1 MADVDITSLSVEISA
16 ESQGAELNIDKLAT
30 AISNLRTKGSV
41 GKVCTSLDKLSS
53 SISALKQAS
62 AGISGL
68 DKVTNFLN
76 GISSVNTTA
85 GVRGVN
91 SVVNAI
97 KKIPNAVSALNGV
110 DFYSMSGSIT
120 QLTNSLAPLS
130 ILDISGLKSLGSAF
144 KAIGTV
150 PDLTDK
156 LKAADLDSFA
166 DSCQKISTALTPLA
180 SQLDKV
186 GSAFAK
192 LPPQLSKV
200 VTQANRVTAANE
212 RQKKSYMSL
221 SNQLNGFMRS
231 AAKLVSL
238 KAIATYLGN
247 AAEKFNSYYEAANL
261 FGVSMKGLTGEASTF
276 INKMETLL
284 GIDPTEAM
292 NNMATIQGL
301 TTSFGI
307 ASDKAYVLSKN
318 LTQLGYDLASLKNI
332 PVAESFT
339 KIQAAISG
347 ELEPIRRLGVD
358 ISNARLQQELL
369 NLGYSQSV
377 STLSQADKAVL
388 RYIAIMKQ
396 TTDAQGDF
404 ARTLSSPANMIRILQ
419 AQLNS
424 LARAVGS
431 LLYPALKSILPPLIA
446 AVELVKE
453 LVTGIASM
461 MGVKVEFPDFS
472 SASDAVGGVTD
483 AMDNTTKA
491 TGKAAKAFKN
501 YIMGFD
507 ELNVIQKDNGSSG
520 GSGSGAGAAG
530 NLLGDVDLSGYDM
543 FKNYVGS
550 SVDEIKAKLEKL
562 LPLIS
567 GIAAGFATWA
577 ISNSVL
583 TALEKIKGEG
593 SLIEAILKLWKN
605 PIMAAAVAVG
615 IIVARFASLYQNSE
629 KFRKGLERVRALV
642 YLAAEG
648 FKQGW
653 NISLT
658 DGKLGESIE
667 YLKESLSNLGQSIL
681 NLLPESWQEG
691 ITSAFDSVSK
701 VVKKLDLDVW
711 DLVTTLAGIGLIVSG
726 HPVAGLAV
734 IGFEAISVAVR
745 GLGSE
750 NQKTAFEMET
760 DWFNSFKSI
769 GESVANFAAAA
780 VTAIGNIIND
790 IAIFVG
796 WIKNGVSETDR
807 LDLQMNGNFIENFVM
822 GIAQTIH
829 NIGVFVGWITSGVDE
844 ADRLAIAANGNF
856 AEKFILLIAD
866 VINGIKEAVKWFG
879 NLIDKISKFNPVS
892 VGKNIID
899 GIAKGI
905 VGKKNVADD
914 AIKVVTD
921 EIQEEAQTELGIHSP
936 SKVFKGYG
944 VYLIE
949 GLVNGVL
956 ATKDLAV
963 KAIQSVSDAVK
974 TIGSQLADENYGLRD
989 GSISLSVDASGKSM
1003 MDTAN
1008 ALKRTMRTTNDSFGG
1023 WFKKMKTDLNDF
1035 TEGIDAVTKA
1045 GKEISNGFKSSID
1058 ALTAASKSILNTHD
1072 GFVSAVSNIRSFV
1085 KKSVAEIENEY
1096 QYNGFFGAAGLAIQK
1111 AFEGIYLVFTKVSTA
1126 IKNVSDT
1133 IDSVKN
1139 VITTFNNLKT
1149 KVGEV
1154 IDQVP
1159 LLKQAYGSLKT
1170 FFSDLFSKDSGIGKF
1185 FSDSWDSILKST
1197 KRFLNQLGIDFSD
1210 AWESLGIKD
1219 GVKKLTKFIFD
1230 AFDTN
1235 WGDILK
1241 SGLNFLKQ
1249 LGSNLGIG
1257 SGGGSSGSTSGG
1269 SSGSSGGSGA
1279 NWLGTLFNGGMA
1291 VIKALSGDWV
1301 GAILNALGAVGNV
1314 IKPSPGG
1321 GSSGGTS
1328 TGGSSSTGGFF
1339 STIIDTGKKVLG
1351 DIGNWIGGAV
1361 GNVVD
1366 FFKNIFG
1373 FASGGFPDAG
1383 QLFIAREAGAEMVG
1397 SLGGH
1402 TAVANNDQI
1411 VEGIRE
1417 GVEAAM
1423 ERQNQLLRRQNEL
1436 LQALLEK
1443 EGSTEIN
1450 VSSFYQAVN
1459 RTNQRNGK
1467 TIIPVGT

>member
-85 GVRGVN
+85 GVKGVN

-97 KKIPNAVSALNGV
+97 KKIPSAVSEANKA
-110 DFYSMSGSIT
+110 DYT
-120 QLTNSLAPLS
+120 QLAESCRLLMNGIAPLS
-130 ILDISGLKSLGSAF
+130 VLDFNNLKNFGSVLNSLN
-144 KAIGTV
+144 KV
-150 PDLTDK
+150 PDLAK
-156 LKAADLDSFA
+156 KLDSKTVSDFSTA
-166 DSCQKISTALTPLA
+166 CQKLYDGIAPLA

-186 GSAFAK
+186 GNAFSK

-221 SNQLNGFMRS
+221 SSQMNSFMRNM
-231 AAKLVSL
+231 AKLVSL

-301 TTSFGI
+301 TTSFGM

-963 KAIQSVSDAVK
+963 NAIQSVSDAVK

-1003 MDTAN
+1003 METAN

-1023 WFKKMKTDLNDF
+1023 WFKKMKTDLGDF
-1035 TEGIDAVTKA
+1035 TEGINAVTKA
-1045 GKEISNGFKSSID
+1045 GKDISNGFKSSID
-1058 ALTAASKSILNTHD
+1058 ALTAASKSILSTHD
-1072 GFVSAVSNIRSFV
+1072 GFKSAVSDIRSFV
-1085 KKSVAEIENEY
+1085 KKSAAEIENEY

-1111 AFEGIYLVFTKVSTA
+1111 AFEGVYLVFNKVSTA

-1159 LLKQAYGSLKT
+1159 LLKQAYGGLKS
-1170 FFSDLFSKDSGIGKF
+1170 FFSDLFSKDSGIGKIV
-1185 FSDSWDSILKST
+1185 SDGFDFIKAKAGDVANWLKE
-1197 KRFLNQLGIDFSD
+1197 KLQ
-1210 AWESLGIKD
+1210 GIK
-1219 GVKKLTKFIFD
+1219 
-1230 AFDTN
+1230 
-1235 WGDILK
+1235 
-1241 SGLNFLKQ
+1241 
-1249 LGSNLGIG
+1249 LGG
-1257 SGGGSSGSTSGG
+1257 SGSSSGSLAGSAAASGG
-1269 SSGSSGGSGA
+1269 ALSHLGAYGGIGAGVGLGLSGGIQWWKDMIGTWGDSDKSSGTKVLESIKHTLWDLSPIGA
-1279 NWLGTLFNGGMA
+1279 LVNL
-1291 VIKALSGDWV
+1291 
-1301 GAILNALGAVGNV
+1301 
-1314 IKPSPGG
+1314 
-1321 GSSGGTS
+1321 
-1328 TGGSSSTGGFF
+1328 
-1339 STIIDTGKKVLG
+1339 GKK
-1351 DIGNWIGGAV
+1351 
-1361 GNVVD
+1361 
-1366 FFKNIFG
+1366 IFG

-1397 SLGGH
+1397 SMGGH

-1443 EGSTEIN
+1443 EGSAEVN

>member
-16 ESQGAELNIDKLAT
+16 ESQGAELNIDKLTT

-53 SISALKQAS
+53 SIAALKQAS

-76 GISSVNTTA
+76 GISSVNTTT
-85 GVRGVN
+85 GVKGVN

-120 QLTNSLAPLS
+120 QLTNALAPLS
-130 ILDISGLKSLGSAF
+130 ILDVSGLKSLGSAF

-150 PDLTDK
+150 PDLTEK

-166 DSCQKISTALTPLA
+166 DSCRKIFTALTPLA
-180 SQLDKV
+180 SQLETV
-186 GSAFAK
+186 GNAFAK

-301 TTSFGI
+301 TTSFGM

-530 NLLGDVDLSGYDM
+530 NILGDVDLSGYDM
-543 FKNYVGS
+543 FKQYNEEFAKQIDGIKEKIRGMLPIIGAVTAALALWKLTTFIADVVDAIKKIGILKGMVAGGILIGIGFFLMFDGIKKAIEDKLNAINFTEILVGAITFVGGAALLGAKIAEFIMTSFADS
-550 SVDEIKAKLEKL
+550 SVAQAIV
-562 LPLIS
+562 
-567 GIAAGFATWA
+567 AAGGKMGG
-577 ISNSVL
+577 
-583 TALEKIKGEG
+583 ALIG
-593 SLIEAILKLWKN
+593 
-605 PIMAAAVAVG
+605 AAVAGVVAGVAMFVTGVYDALTNGLNILNGLLIPTGSTMAGAAVGAIIGSLGGPIGTATGALIGLLIGALTDVG
-615 IIVARFASLYQNSE
+615 IAVYQNWDKIKS
-629 KFRKGLERVRALV
+629 
-642 YLAAEG
+642 
-648 FKQGW
+648 
-653 NISLT
+653 T
-658 DGKLGESIE
+658 
-667 YLKESLSNLGQSIL
+667 
-681 NLLPESWQEG
+681 
-691 ITSAFDSVSK
+691 
-701 VVKKLDLDVW
+701 VVKKWGDLKSW
-711 DLVTTLAGIGLIVSG
+711 WAGT
-726 HPVAGLAV
+726 V
-734 IGFEAISVAVR
+734 IPAI
-745 GLGSE
+745 E
-750 NQKTAFEMET
+750 
-760 DWFNSFKSI
+760 SI
-769 GESVANFAAAA
+769 PAK
-780 VTAIGNIIND
+780 IGNIVDSVVGWFSELPGKIGYALGYAVGTLIQWAKNLYD
-790 IAIFVG
+790 TVTREVPKIISNVISFFMELPGKISSAIYGAYQSVSDWANGMIQKASEVIPEVIDSFVG
-796 WIKNGVSETDR
+796 FFESIPERLKALGKDIVDGLYNGVKDAMH
-807 LDLQMNGNFIENFVM
+807 L
-822 GIAQTIH
+822 
-829 NIGVFVGWITSGVDE
+829 
-844 ADRLAIAANGNF
+844 
-856 AEKFILLIAD
+856 
-866 VINGIKEAVKWFG
+866 
-879 NLIDKISKFNPVS
+879 
-892 VGKNIID
+892 
-899 GIAKGI
+899 
-905 VGKKNVADD
+905 VADKAGELADGFVKGFKD
-914 AIKVVTD
+914 A
-921 EIQEEAQTELGIHSP
+921 LGIHSP
-936 SKVFKGYG
+936 SKVFYAIGEFIDKG
-944 VYLIE
+944 LA
-949 GLVNGVL
+949 NGIS
-956 ATKDLAV
+956 AAKDLAV
-963 KAIQSVSDAVK
+963 NAIQSVSDAVK
-974 TIGSQLADENYGLRD
+974 NIGSQLADENYGLRG

-1003 MDTAN
+1003 METAN

-1023 WFKKMKTDLNDF
+1023 WFKKMKTDLGDF
-1035 TEGIDAVTKA
+1035 TEGINAVTKA
-1045 GKEISNGFKSSID
+1045 GKDISNGFKSSID

-1072 GFVSAVSNIRSFV
+1072 GFVSAVSDIRSFV

-1126 IKNVSDT
+1126 VKNVSDT

-1170 FFSDLFSKDSGIGKF
+1170 FFSDLFSKDSGIGKIV
-1185 FSDSWDSILKST
+1185 SDGFDFIKT
-1197 KRFLNQLGIDFSD
+1197 KAGDVANWFKEKLNI
-1210 AWESLGIKD
+1210 
-1219 GVKKLTKFIFD
+1219 
-1230 AFDTN
+1230 
-1235 WGDILK
+1235 
-1241 SGLNFLKQ
+1241 
-1249 LGSNLGIG
+1249 
-1257 SGGGSSGSTSGG
+1257 G
-1269 SSGSSGGSGA
+1269 SSGSSA
-1279 NWLGTLFNGGMA
+1279 
-1291 VIKALSGDWV
+1291 
-1301 GAILNALGAVGNV
+1301 
-1314 IKPSPGG
+1314 GG
-1321 GSSGGTS
+1321 GSLGALGSTAASGGALS
-1328 TGGSSSTGGFF
+1328 HLGAYGGIGAGVGLGLSGGIQWWKDMIGTWGD
-1339 STIIDTGKKVLG
+1339 SDKSAGTKVLESIKHTLWDLSPIGALVNLGKK
-1351 DIGNWIGGAV
+1351 
-1361 GNVVD
+1361 
-1366 FFKNIFG
+1366 IFG

-1397 SLGGH
+1397 SMGGH

-1443 EGSTEIN
+1443 EGSAEVN

>member
-1 MADVDITSLSVEISA
+1 MSDVDITSLSVEISA

-30 AISNLRTKGSV
+30 AISKLRTKGSI
-41 GKVCTSLDKLSS
+41 GKVCSSLDTLTKY
-53 SISALKQAS
+53 ISALKSASSGMDGLSRINDFMDRISNVNLSESAKGIRSVAS
-62 AGISGL
+62 AL
-68 DKVTNFLN
+68 TR
-76 GISSVNTTA
+76 ISSVDLK
-85 GVRGVN
+85 GIDLSGLKGKMN
-91 SVVNAI
+91 SLQNGLSPLSKVDASGLRSVS
-97 KKIPNAVSALNGV
+97 SALNSIAKIP
-110 DFYSMSGSIT
+110 DFSS
-120 QLTNSLAPLS
+120 
-130 ILDISGLKSLGSAF
+130 K
-144 KAIGTV
+144 
-150 PDLTDK
+150 
-156 LKAADLDSFA
+156 LDSKTLDDFA
-166 DSCQKISTALTPLA
+166 TSCKKITDALDPLA
-180 SQLDKV
+180 SKIETV
-186 GSAFAK
+186 GNSFAK
-192 LPPQLSKV
+192 LPSNIQKVIAATDGATKASSKS
-200 VTQANRVTAANE
+200 A
-212 RQKKSYMSL
+212 KSYLSL
-221 SNQLNGFMRS
+221 SNQLNGFIRS

-301 TTSFGI
+301 TTSFGM
-307 ASDKAYVLSKN
+307 ASGKAYVLSKN

-358 ISNARLQQELL
+358 LSQARLQQELL

-453 LVTGIASM
+453 LITGIASL

-530 NLLGDVDLSGYDM
+530 NILGDVDLSGYDM

-593 SLIEAILKLWKN
+593 SLIEAVLKLWKN

-615 IIVARFASLYQNSE
+615 IIVARFVSLYQNSE

-658 DGKLGESIE
+658 DGKLGESLE
-667 YLKESLSNLGQSIL
+667 YLKESLSNLGQSIM

-691 ITSAFDSVSK
+691 ITSAFDSISK

-750 NQKTAFEMET
+750 NQKTAFGMET

-879 NLIDKISKFNPVS
+879 KLIEKISKFNPVS

-899 GIAKGI
+899 GITKGI

-914 AIKVVTD
+914 AVKVVTD
-921 EIQEEAQTELGIHSP
+921 GIQEEAQTELGIHSP

-944 VYLIE
+944 GYIVE
-949 GLVNGVL
+949 GLANGIS
-956 ATKDLAV
+956 AAKDLAV
-963 KAIQSVSDAVK
+963 KAIQSVSNAVK
-974 TIGSQLADENYGLRD
+974 TIGSQLADENYGLGN

-1003 MDTAN
+1003 METAN

-1023 WFKKMKTDLNDF
+1023 WFKKMKTDLGDF
-1035 TEGIDAVTKA
+1035 TEGINAVTKA
-1045 GKEISNGFKSSID
+1045 GKDISNGFKSSID

-1072 GFVSAVSNIRSFV
+1072 GFVSAVSDIRSFV

-1126 IKNVSDT
+1126 VKNVSDT

-1159 LLKQAYGSLKT
+1159 LLKQAYGGLKS
-1170 FFSDLFSKDSGIGKF
+1170 FFSDLFSKDSGIGKIV
-1185 FSDSWDSILKST
+1185 SDGFDYILSK
-1197 KRFLNQLGIDFSD
+1197 GAAVI
-1210 AWESLGIKD
+1210 
-1219 GVKKLTKFIFD
+1219 
-1230 AFDTN
+1230 N
-1235 WGDILK
+1235 WLK
-1241 SGLNFLKQ
+1241 EK
-1249 LGSNLGIG
+1249 LGIG
-1257 SGGGSSGSTSGG
+1257 SAGASSAGSAGS
-1269 SSGSSGGSGA
+1269 
-1279 NWLGTLFNGGMA
+1279 N
-1291 VIKALSGDWV
+1291 V
-1301 GAILNALGAVGNV
+1301 LGAVG
-1314 IKPSPGG
+1314 STAA
-1321 GSSGGTS
+1321 SGGALS
-1328 TGGSSSTGGFF
+1328 NLGAYGGIGAGVGLGLSGGIQWWKDMIGTWGD
-1339 STIIDTGKKVLG
+1339 SDKSAGTKVLESIKHTLWDLSPIGALVNLGKK
-1351 DIGNWIGGAV
+1351 
-1361 GNVVD
+1361 
-1366 FFKNIFG
+1366 IFG
-1373 FASGGFPDAG
+1373 FADGGFPDAG

-1443 EGSTEIN
+1443 EGSAEIN

>member
-30 AISNLRTKGSV
+30 AISKLRTKGSI
-41 GKVCTSLDKLSS
+41 GKVCSSLDTLTK
-53 SISALKQAS
+53 SISALKSASSGMDGLSRINDFMDRISNVNLSESAKGIRSVAS
-62 AGISGL
+62 AL
-68 DKVTNFLN
+68 TR
-76 GISSVNTTA
+76 ISSVDLKGIDLSGLKGKMNNLQNGLSPLSKVDA
-85 GVRGVN
+85 SGLR
-91 SVVNAI
+91 SVS
-97 KKIPNAVSALNGV
+97 SALNSIAKIP
-110 DFYSMSGSIT
+110 DFSSKLNSKTLDDFAISCKKIT
-120 QLTNSLAPLS
+120 DA
-130 ILDISGLKSLGSAF
+130 LD
-144 KAIGTV
+144 
-150 PDLTDK
+150 
-156 LKAADLDSFA
+156 
-166 DSCQKISTALTPLA
+166 PLA
-180 SQLDKV
+180 SKIETV
-186 GSAFAK
+186 GNSFAK
-192 LPPQLSKV
+192 LPSNIQKV
-200 VTQANRVTAANE
+200 IAATDGAT
-212 RQKKSYMSL
+212 KASGKSAKSYLSL

-301 TTSFGI
+301 TTSFGM

-530 NLLGDVDLSGYDM
+530 NILGDVDLSGYDM

-583 TALEKIKGEG
+583 TVLEKIKGEG
-593 SLIEAILKLWKN
+593 SLIEAVLKLWKN

-615 IIVARFASLYQNSE
+615 IVVARFVSLYQNSE

-648 FKQGW
+648 FRQGW

-691 ITSAFDSVSK
+691 ITSAFDSISK
-701 VVKKLDLDVW
+701 VVKKLDLDIW

-750 NQKTAFEMET
+750 NQKTAFGMET

-844 ADRLAIAANGNF
+844 ADRLAIAVNGNF

-879 NLIDKISKFNPVS
+879 KLIEKISKFNPVS

-899 GIAKGI
+899 GITKGI
-905 VGKKNVADD
+905 VGKKSVADD
-914 AIKVVTD
+914 AVKVVTD
-921 EIQEEAQTELGIHSP
+921 GIQEEAQTELGIHSP

-944 VYLIE
+944 GYIVE
-949 GLVNGVL
+949 GLANGIS
-956 ATKDLAV
+956 AAKNLAV
-963 KAIQSVSDAVK
+963 NAIQSASDAVK

-1003 MDTAN
+1003 METAN
-1008 ALKRTMRTTNDSFGG
+1008 ALKRTMHTTNDSFGG
-1023 WFKKMKTDLNDF
+1023 WFKKMKTDLGDF
-1035 TEGIDAVTKA
+1035 TDGINAVTKA
-1045 GKEISNGFKSSID
+1045 GKDISNGFKSSID

-1072 GFVSAVSNIRSFV
+1072 GFVSAVSDIRSFV

-1111 AFEGIYLVFTKVSTA
+1111 AFEGVYLVFNKVSTA

-1139 VITTFNNLKT
+1139 VIATFNNLKT

-1159 LLKQAYGSLKT
+1159 ALKQAYGGLKS
-1170 FFSDLFSKDSGIGKF
+1170 FFSDLFDKDKGIGKIV
-1185 FSDSWDSILKST
+1185 SDGFDFIKTKASDVISWLTQKM
-1197 KRFLNQLGIDFSD
+1197 Q
-1210 AWESLGIKD
+1210 GIK
-1219 GVKKLTKFIFD
+1219 F
-1230 AFDTN
+1230 
-1235 WGDILK
+1235 
-1241 SGLNFLKQ
+1241 
-1249 LGSNLGIG
+1249 
-1257 SGGGSSGSTSGG
+1257 GG
-1269 SSGSSGGSGA
+1269 SGSSSGGLAGSAAASG
-1279 NWLGTLFNGGMA
+1279 G
-1291 VIKALSGDWV
+1291 ALSH
-1301 GAILNALGAVGNV
+1301 LGAYGGIGAGVGL
-1314 IKPSPGG
+1314 GL
-1321 GSSGGTS
+1321 SGGIQWWKDMIGTWKDS
-1328 TGGSSSTGGFF
+1328 DKSAGT
-1339 STIIDTGKKVLG
+1339 KVLESIKHTLW
-1351 DIGNWIGGAV
+1351 DLSPIGALVNLG
-1361 GNVVD
+1361 
-1366 FFKNIFG
+1366 KSIFG
-1373 FASGGFPDAG
+1373 FADGGFPDAG

-1402 TAVANNDQI
+1402 AAVANNDQI

-1443 EGSTEIN
+1443 EGSAEVN

>member
-30 AISNLRTKGSV
+30 AISKLRTKGSI
-41 GKVCTSLDKLSS
+41 GKVCSSLDTLTK
-53 SISALKQAS
+53 SISALKSASSGMDGLSRINDFMDRISNVNLSESAKGIRSVAS
-62 AGISGL
+62 AL
-68 DKVTNFLN
+68 TR
-76 GISSVNTTA
+76 ISSVDLK
-85 GVRGVN
+85 GIDFSGLKGKMN
-91 SVVNAI
+91 SLQNGLSPLSKVDASGLRSVS
-97 KKIPNAVSALNGV
+97 SALNSIAKIP
-110 DFYSMSGSIT
+110 DFSS
-120 QLTNSLAPLS
+120 
-130 ILDISGLKSLGSAF
+130 K
-144 KAIGTV
+144 
-150 PDLTDK
+150 
-156 LKAADLDSFA
+156 LDSKTLDDFA
-166 DSCQKISTALTPLA
+166 TSCKKITDALDPLA
-180 SQLDKV
+180 SKIETV
-186 GSAFAK
+186 GNSFAK
-192 LPPQLSKV
+192 LPSNIQKVIAATDGATKASSKS
-200 VTQANRVTAANE
+200 A
-212 RQKKSYMSL
+212 KSYLSL

-301 TTSFGI
+301 TTSFGM

-530 NLLGDVDLSGYDM
+530 NILGDVDLSGYDM

-583 TALEKIKGEG
+583 TVLEKIKGEG
-593 SLIEAILKLWKN
+593 SLIEAVLKLWKN

-615 IIVARFASLYQNSE
+615 IIVARFVSLYQNSE

-648 FKQGW
+648 FRQGW

-691 ITSAFDSVSK
+691 ITSAFDSISK

-750 NQKTAFEMET
+750 NQKTAFGMET

-879 NLIDKISKFNPVS
+879 KLIEKISKFNPVS

-899 GIAKGI
+899 GITKGI
-905 VGKKNVADD
+905 VGKKSVADD
-914 AIKVVTD
+914 AVKVVTD
-921 EIQEEAQTELGIHSP
+921 GIQEEAQTELGIHSP

-944 VYLIE
+944 GYIVE
-949 GLVNGVL
+949 GLANGIS
-956 ATKDLAV
+956 AAKNLAV
-963 KAIQSVSDAVK
+963 NAIQSASDAVK

-1023 WFKKMKTDLNDF
+1023 WFKKMKTDLGDF
-1035 TEGIDAVTKA
+1035 TEGINAVTKA
-1045 GKEISNGFKSSID
+1045 GKDISNGFKSSID

-1072 GFVSAVSNIRSFV
+1072 GFVSAVSDIRSFV

-1126 IKNVSDT
+1126 VKNVSDT

-1170 FFSDLFSKDSGIGKF
+1170 FFSDLFSKDSGIGKIV
-1185 FSDSWDSILKST
+1185 SDGFDFIKT
-1197 KRFLNQLGIDFSD
+1197 KAGDVANWFKEKLNI
-1210 AWESLGIKD
+1210 
-1219 GVKKLTKFIFD
+1219 
-1230 AFDTN
+1230 
-1235 WGDILK
+1235 
-1241 SGLNFLKQ
+1241 
-1249 LGSNLGIG
+1249 
-1257 SGGGSSGSTSGG
+1257 G
-1269 SSGSSGGSGA
+1269 SSGSSA
-1279 NWLGTLFNGGMA
+1279 
-1291 VIKALSGDWV
+1291 
-1301 GAILNALGAVGNV
+1301 
-1314 IKPSPGG
+1314 GG
-1321 GSSGGTS
+1321 GSLGALGSTAASGGALS
-1328 TGGSSSTGGFF
+1328 HLGAYGGIGAGVGLGLSGGIQWWKDMIGTWKD
-1339 STIIDTGKKVLG
+1339 SDKSAGTKVLESIKHTLWDLSPIGALVNLGKK
-1351 DIGNWIGGAV
+1351 
-1361 GNVVD
+1361 
-1366 FFKNIFG
+1366 IFG

-1443 EGSTEIN
+1443 EGSAEIN

>member
-16 ESQGAELNIDKLAT
+16 ESQGAELNIDKLTT

-120 QLTNSLAPLS
+120 QLTNALAPLS

-186 GSAFAK
+186 GNAFAK

-221 SNQLNGFMRS
+221 SSQMNNFMRS

-284 GIDPTEAM
+284 GIDPTESM
-292 NNMATIQGL
+292 NNMATIQSL
-301 TTSFGI
+301 TTSFGL

-453 LVTGIASM
+453 LVTGIASL

-593 SLIEAILKLWKN
+593 SLIEAVLKLWKN

-615 IIVARFASLYQNSE
+615 IIVARFVSLYQNSE
-629 KFRKGLERVRALV
+629 KFRKGLERVSALV

-691 ITSAFDSVSK
+691 ITSAFDSISK

-750 NQKTAFEMET
+750 NQKTAFGMET

-807 LDLQMNGNFIENFVM
+807 LDLQMNGNFIKNFVM

-879 NLIDKISKFNPVS
+879 KLIEKISKFNPVS

-914 AIKVVTD
+914 AVKAVTD
-921 EIQEEAQTELGIHSP
+921 GIQEEAQTELGIHSP

-956 ATKDLAV
+956 ATKNLAV

-974 TIGSQLADENYGLRD
+974 TIGSQLADDNYGLRD

-1003 MDTAN
+1003 METAN

-1023 WFKKMKTDLNDF
+1023 WFKKMKTDLGDF
-1035 TEGIDAVTKA
+1035 TEGVDAVTKA
-1045 GKEISNGFKSSID
+1045 GKDISNGFKSSVD

-1072 GFVSAVSNIRSFV
+1072 GFVSAVSDIRSFV

-1111 AFEGIYLVFTKVSTA
+1111 AFEGVYLVFNKVSTA
-1126 IKNVSDT
+1126 VKNVSDT

-1159 LLKQAYGSLKT
+1159 ALKQAYGGLKS
-1170 FFSDLFSKDSGIGKF
+1170 FFNDLFNKDSGIGKIV
-1185 FSDSWDSILKST
+1185 SDGFDFIKT
-1197 KRFLNQLGIDFSD
+1197 KAGDVANWFKEKLNI
-1210 AWESLGIKD
+1210 
-1219 GVKKLTKFIFD
+1219 
-1230 AFDTN
+1230 
-1235 WGDILK
+1235 
-1241 SGLNFLKQ
+1241 
-1249 LGSNLGIG
+1249 
-1257 SGGGSSGSTSGG
+1257 G
-1269 SSGSSGGSGA
+1269 SSGSSA
-1279 NWLGTLFNGGMA
+1279 
-1291 VIKALSGDWV
+1291 
-1301 GAILNALGAVGNV
+1301 
-1314 IKPSPGG
+1314 GG
-1321 GSSGGTS
+1321 GSLGALGSTAASGGALS
-1328 TGGSSSTGGFF
+1328 HLGAYGGIGAGVGLGLSGGIQWWKDMIGTWGDSDKSSGTKVLESIKHTLWDLSPIGALVNL
-1339 STIIDTGKKVLG
+1339 GKK
-1351 DIGNWIGGAV
+1351 
-1361 GNVVD
+1361 
-1366 FFKNIFG
+1366 IFG

-1397 SLGGH
+1397 SMGGH

-1443 EGSTEIN
+1443 EGSAEIN

>member
-16 ESQGAELNIDKLAT
+16 ESQGAELNIDRLAT
-30 AISNLRTKGSV
+30 AISKLRTKGSI
-41 GKVCTSLDKLSS
+41 GKVCSSLDTLTKY
-53 SISALKQAS
+53 ISALKSASSGMDGLSRINDFMDRISNVNLSESAKGIRSVAS
-62 AGISGL
+62 AL
-68 DKVTNFLN
+68 TR
-76 GISSVNTTA
+76 ISSVDLK
-85 GVRGVN
+85 GIDLSGLKGKMN
-91 SVVNAI
+91 SLQNGLSPLSKVDASGLRSVS
-97 KKIPNAVSALNGV
+97 SALNSIAKIP
-110 DFYSMSGSIT
+110 DFSS
-120 QLTNSLAPLS
+120 
-130 ILDISGLKSLGSAF
+130 K
-144 KAIGTV
+144 
-150 PDLTDK
+150 
-156 LKAADLDSFA
+156 LDSKTLDDFA
-166 DSCQKISTALTPLA
+166 TSCKKITDALDPLA
-180 SQLDKV
+180 SKIETV
-186 GSAFAK
+186 GNSFAK
-192 LPPQLSKV
+192 LPSNIQKVIAATDGATKASSKS
-200 VTQANRVTAANE
+200 A
-212 RQKKSYMSL
+212 KSYLSL
-221 SNQLNGFMRS
+221 SNQLNGFIRS

-301 TTSFGI
+301 TTSFGM
-307 ASDKAYVLSKN
+307 ASGKAYVLSKN

-453 LVTGIASM
+453 LVTGIASL

-530 NLLGDVDLSGYDM
+530 NILGDVDLSGYDM

-577 ISNSVL
+577 ISNAVL

-593 SLIEAILKLWKN
+593 SLIEAVLKLWKN

-615 IIVARFASLYQNSE
+615 IIVARFVSLYQNSE

-691 ITSAFDSVSK
+691 ITSAFDSISK

-750 NQKTAFEMET
+750 NQKTAFGMET

-879 NLIDKISKFNPVS
+879 KLIEKISKFNPVS

-899 GIAKGI
+899 GITKGI
-905 VGKKNVADD
+905 VGKKSVADD
-914 AIKVVTD
+914 AVKVVTD
-921 EIQEEAQTELGIHSP
+921 GIQEEAQTELGIHSP

-974 TIGSQLADENYGLRD
+974 TIGSQLADENYGLGG
-989 GSISLSVDASGKSM
+989 GSISLSIDASGKSM
-1003 MDTAN
+1003 METAN
-1008 ALKRTMRTTNDSFGG
+1008 ALKRTMHTTNDSFGG
-1023 WFKKMKTDLNDF
+1023 WFKKMKTDLGDF
-1035 TEGIDAVTKA
+1035 TEGINAVTKA
-1045 GKEISNGFKSSID
+1045 GKDISNGFKSSID

-1072 GFVSAVSNIRSFV
+1072 GFVSAVSDIRSFV

-1111 AFEGIYLVFTKVSTA
+1111 AFEGVYLVFDKVSTA

-1149 KVGEV
+1149 KVCEV

-1159 LLKQAYGSLKT
+1159 ALKQAYGGLKS
-1170 FFSDLFSKDSGIGKF
+1170 FFNDLFNKDSGIGKIV
-1185 FSDSWDSILKST
+1185 SDGFDFIKT
-1197 KRFLNQLGIDFSD
+1197 KAGDVANWFKEKLNI
-1210 AWESLGIKD
+1210 
-1219 GVKKLTKFIFD
+1219 
-1230 AFDTN
+1230 
-1235 WGDILK
+1235 
-1241 SGLNFLKQ
+1241 
-1249 LGSNLGIG
+1249 
-1257 SGGGSSGSTSGG
+1257 G
-1269 SSGSSGGSGA
+1269 SSGSSA
-1279 NWLGTLFNGGMA
+1279 
-1291 VIKALSGDWV
+1291 
-1301 GAILNALGAVGNV
+1301 
-1314 IKPSPGG
+1314 GG
-1321 GSSGGTS
+1321 GSLGALGSTAASGGALS
-1328 TGGSSSTGGFF
+1328 HLGAYGGIGAGVGLGLSGGIQWWKDMIGTWGD
-1339 STIIDTGKKVLG
+1339 SDKSAGTKVLESIKHTLWDLSPIGALVNLGKK
-1351 DIGNWIGGAV
+1351 
-1361 GNVVD
+1361 
-1366 FFKNIFG
+1366 IFG
-1373 FASGGFPDAG
+1373 FADGGFPDAG

-1397 SLGGH
+1397 SMGGH

-1443 EGSTEIN
+1443 EGSAEVN

>member
-53 SISALKQAS
+53 SIAALKQAS

-85 GVRGVN
+85 GVKGIN

-97 KKIPNAVSALNGV
+97 KKIPNAVSALNGT
-110 DFYSMSGSIT
+110 DFYSMRDNVREVV
-120 QLTNSLAPLS
+120 NSLSQLS
-130 ILDISGLKSLGSAF
+130 ILDSGNFKAVGSAF
-144 KAIGTV
+144 NALGKI
-150 PDLTDK
+150 PDLTNK
-156 LKAADLDSFA
+156 LDAKTLDAFSTA
-166 DSCQKISTALTPLA
+166 CEKISASLTPLA
-180 SQLDKV
+180 SQLETV
-186 GSAFAK
+186 GNAFAK

-221 SNQLNGFMRS
+221 SSQMNSFMRNM
-231 AAKLVSL
+231 AKLVSL

-261 FGVSMKGLTGEASTF
+261 FGVSMKGMTGEASTF

-301 TTSFGI
+301 TTSFGM

-358 ISNARLQQELL
+358 LSQARLQQELL

-472 SASDAVGGVTD
+472 SASDDVSGVTD
-483 AMDNTTKA
+483 ALDNTTKA

-507 ELNVIQKDNGSSG
+507 ELNVIQKNADSSG

-530 NLLGDVDLSGYDM
+530 NILGDVDLSGYDM

-562 LPLIS
+562 LPLVS

-577 ISNSVL
+577 ISNAVL

-593 SLIEAILKLWKN
+593 SLIEAVLKLWKS

-615 IIVARFASLYQNSE
+615 IIVARFVSLYQNSE

-691 ITSAFDSVSK
+691 ITSAFDTISK

-750 NQKTAFEMET
+750 NQKTAFGMET

-879 NLIDKISKFNPVS
+879 NLIDRISKFNPVS

-905 VGKKNVADD
+905 VGKKSVADD
-914 AIKVVTD
+914 AVKAVTD
-921 EIQEEAQTELGIHSP
+921 GIKEEAQTELGIHSP

-949 GLVNGVL
+949 GLVNGIS
-956 ATKDLAV
+956 AAKDLAV

-974 TIGSQLADENYGLRD
+974 TVGSQLASENYGLGN
-989 GSISLSVDASGKSM
+989 GSISLSIDASGKSM
-1003 MDTAN
+1003 METAN
-1008 ALKRTMRTTNDSFGG
+1008 ALKRSVRTTNDSFGG
-1023 WFKKMKTDLNDF
+1023 WFKKMKTDLGDF
-1035 TEGIDAVTKA
+1035 TEGINAVTKA
-1045 GKEISNGFKSSID
+1045 GKDISNGFKSSID
-1058 ALTAASKSILNTHD
+1058 ALTAASKFILNTHD
-1072 GFVSAVSNIRSFV
+1072 GFVSAVSDIRSFV

-1111 AFEGIYLVFTKVSTA
+1111 AFEGVYLVFDKVSTA

-1159 LLKQAYGSLKT
+1159 ALKQAYGGLKS
-1170 FFSDLFSKDSGIGKF
+1170 FFNDLFDKDKGIGKIV
-1185 FSDSWDSILKST
+1185 SDG
-1197 KRFLNQLGIDFSD
+1197 FDF
-1210 AWESLGIKD
+1210 IKTQAD
-1219 GVKKLTKFIFD
+1219 GVISWIKNKF
-1230 AFDTN
+1230 
-1235 WGDILK
+1235 
-1241 SGLNFLKQ
+1241 SG
-1249 LGSNLGIG
+1249 
-1257 SGGGSSGSTSGG
+1257 
-1269 SSGSSGGSGA
+1269 SGSSGDKAGSLPG
-1279 NWLGTLFNGGMA
+1279 
-1291 VIKALSGDWV
+1291 V
-1301 GAILNALGAVGNV
+1301 GALGATKLPAGT
-1314 IKPSPGG
+1314 
-1321 GSSGGTS
+1321 GSLGIGTALTLGLSGGIQWWKDMIS
-1328 TGGSSSTGGFF
+1328 TWKDSDKSAGTKVLESIKHTLWDLSPIGALVNL
-1339 STIIDTGKKVLG
+1339 GKK
-1351 DIGNWIGGAV
+1351 
-1361 GNVVD
+1361 
-1366 FFKNIFG
+1366 IFG

-1443 EGSTEIN
+1443 EGSAEIN

>member
-1 MADVDITSLSVEISA
+1 MVVVMADVDITSLSVEISA
-16 ESQGAELNIDKLAT
+16 ESQGAELNIDKLAD
-30 AISNLRTKGSV
+30 AIANLRNKGNVSA
-41 GKVCTSLDKLSS
+41 VCDSLDKL
-53 SISALKQAS
+53 
-62 AGISGL
+62 AGS
-68 DKVTNFLN
+68 
-76 GISSVNTTA
+76 
-85 GVRGVN
+85 
-91 SVVNAI
+91 
-97 KKIPNAVSALNGV
+97 
-110 DFYSMSGSIT
+110 
-120 QLTNSLAPLS
+120 
-130 ILDISGLKSLGSAF
+130 ISGLKSASKGIGSLFKNIEKMSNIDISGIDFTGLSGKLESLKSELQPLQNLDASGLKAVGSAMN
-144 KAIGTV
+144 AIAKI
-150 PDLTDK
+150 PSINDK
-156 LKAADLDSFA
+156 LDAETLDKFKKSC
-166 DSCQKISTALTPLA
+166 DSIASSLTPLA

-186 GSAFAK
+186 GNAFAK

-200 VTQANRVTAANE
+200 VTQANRVTSANE

-221 SNQLNGFMRS
+221 SSQMNSFMRNM
-231 AAKLVSL
+231 AKLVSL
-238 KAIATYLGN
+238 KAIADYLGN
-247 AAEKFNSYYEAANL
+247 AVAKFNDFYEATDM
-261 FGVSMKGLTGEASTF
+261 FSVSMGEMTESANQF

-292 NNMATIQGL
+292 NNMASVYSMVH
-301 TTSFGI
+301 SFGM
-307 ASDKAYVLSKN
+307 ASDKAYTLSQN
-318 LTQLGYDLASLKNI
+318 LTQLGYDLASLRNMKTS
-332 PVAESFT
+332 ETFT
-339 KIQAAISG
+339 KLRSAMAG
-347 ELEPIRRLGVD
+347 ELEPVLQLGVD
-358 ISNARLQQELL
+358 ISQARLQQELL
-369 NLGYSQSV
+369 ELGFNKQI
-377 STLSQADKAVL
+377 STLSQADKATL

-396 TTDAQGDF
+396 LTYVQGNLGE
-404 ARTLSSPANMIRILQ
+404 TLASPSNMIRMLK
-419 AQLNS
+419 AQLNN
-424 LARAVGS
+424 LARDIGS
-431 LLYPALKSILPPLIA
+431 LLYPALKMILPPLIA
-446 AVELVKE
+446 AVELIREFVQWIAKLMNVE
-453 LVTGIASM
+453 VT
-461 MGVKVEFPDFS
+461 FTDFS

-483 AMDNTTKA
+483 ALDDTTKA

-530 NLLGDVDLSGYDM
+530 NILGDVDLSGYDM

-562 LPLIS
+562 LPLVS

-577 ISNSVL
+577 ISNAVL

-593 SLIEAILKLWKN
+593 SLIEAVLKLWKN

-615 IIVARFASLYQNSE
+615 IIVARFVSLYQNSE

-691 ITSAFDSVSK
+691 ITSAFDSISK

-750 NQKTAFEMET
+750 NQKTAFGMET

-807 LDLQMNGNFIENFVM
+807 LDLQMNGNFIENFLM

-905 VGKKNVADD
+905 VGKKSVADE
-914 AIKVVTD
+914 AVKAVTNG
-921 EIQEEAQTELGIHSP
+921 IQEEAQTELGIHSP

-944 VYLIE
+944 GYIVE
-949 GLVNGVL
+949 GLANGIS

-963 KAIQSVSDAVK
+963 NAIQSVSDAVK
-974 TIGSQLADENYGLRD
+974 TIGSQLADENYGLGN
-989 GSISLSVDASGKSM
+989 GSISLSIDASGKSM
-1003 MDTAN
+1003 METAN
-1008 ALKRTMRTTNDSFGG
+1008 ALKRSVRTTNDSFGG
-1023 WFKKMKTDLNDF
+1023 WFKKMKTDLGDF

-1045 GKEISNGFKSSID
+1045 GKNISDGFKSSVD

-1072 GFVSAVSNIRSFV
+1072 GFVSAVSDIRSFV

-1096 QYNGFFGAAGLAIQK
+1096 QYNGFFSAAGLAIQK
-1111 AFEGIYLVFTKVSTA
+1111 AFEGVYLVFDKVSTA

-1149 KVGEV
+1149 KVGEL

-1159 LLKQAYGSLKT
+1159 MLKDAYGSLKS
-1170 FFSDLFSKDSGIGKF
+1170 FFSTLFSKDGGIGKIVSDGF
-1185 FSDSWDSILKST
+1185 DFIKTQANGVISWIKNKFSGSSSSGNKANSLPGVGALGAT
-1197 KRFLNQLGIDFSD
+1197 KLPVGT
-1210 AWESLGIKD
+1210 G
-1219 GVKKLTKFIFD
+1219 T
-1230 AFDTN
+1230 
-1235 WGDILK
+1235 
-1241 SGLNFLKQ
+1241 
-1249 LGSNLGIG
+1249 LGIG
-1257 SGGGSSGSTSGG
+1257 AGVGLGLSGGIQWWKDMIGTWKDPDKSAGTKVLESIKHTLWDLSPI
-1269 SSGSSGGSGA
+1269 GA
-1279 NWLGTLFNGGMA
+1279 LVNL
-1291 VIKALSGDWV
+1291 
-1301 GAILNALGAVGNV
+1301 
-1314 IKPSPGG
+1314 
-1321 GSSGGTS
+1321 
-1328 TGGSSSTGGFF
+1328 
-1339 STIIDTGKKVLG
+1339 GKK
-1351 DIGNWIGGAV
+1351 
-1361 GNVVD
+1361 
-1366 FFKNIFG
+1366 IFG

-1443 EGSTEIN
+1443 EGSAEIN
-1450 VSSFYQAVN
+1450 VSSFYHAVN